1 MKTAKELLKEMNSG
15 KLFSCEFIKRST
27 GERRVMLARTGVK
40 IGITGKGASYNFTE
54 KNLLPVIDMNIYN
67 KTKNINDSR
76 KAIPLENII
85 WVQLSGVKYWVIDL
99 IIDQS
104 INNIKELNETIL
116 K

>member
-1 MKTAKELLKEMNSG
+1 MKAKELLKEMQSG
-15 KLFSCEFIKRST
+15 KLFSCEFIKRTT
-27 GERRVMLARTGVK
+27 GERRLMLARTGVK
-40 IGITGKGASYNFTE
+40 IGLTGKGANYNFTE

-85 WVQLSGVKYWVIDL
+85 WVQLSGIKYWVSDL
-99 IIDQS
+99 KINES
-104 INNIKELNETIL
+104 IENIKELNKIIT